1 MEAFLS
7 ELPQRLAALRSA
19 LDAGDLVAVG
29 RAAHAMKS
37 AAAIGARRY
46 ANLCGTVESHALAD
60 HRSEAL
66 ALARVLVEESD
77 QIAEILKR
85 AAGLIP

>member
-1 MEAFLS
+1 
-7 ELPQRLAALRSA
+7 
-19 LDAGDLVAVG
+19 
-29 RAAHAMKS
+29 
-37 AAAIGARRY
+37 
-46 ANLCGTVESHALAD
+46 VESHALAD